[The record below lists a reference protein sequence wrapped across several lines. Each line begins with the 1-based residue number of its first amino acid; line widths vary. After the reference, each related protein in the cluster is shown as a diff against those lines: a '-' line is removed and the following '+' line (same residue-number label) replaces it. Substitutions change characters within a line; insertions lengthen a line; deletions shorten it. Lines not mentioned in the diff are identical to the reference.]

1 MPDLCTHIFAA
12 HLIKR
17 GPAFFS
23 SKPSQ
28 IHGRI
33 LFYIGTMLPDL
44 LSRPWYI
51 LIPPLKDWVI
61 ALHTPMGALLTF
73 AIFTHFF
80 EPRFRRLAF
89 LNLCG
94 GGGLHFFLDA
104 FQKQILGNNF
114 WLFPFSW
121 KDFGFDVF
129 WVGDVIP
136 FVPLWIFLFIVIEIL
151 FSIHIRRTRKANTLA
166 T

>member
-1 MPDLCTHIFAA
+1 MFAA

-23 SKPSQ
+23 SKPSP

-33 LFYIGTMLPDL
+33 VFYIGTLLPDL

-51 LIPPLKDWVI
+51 LFPPLKDWVI
-61 ALHTPMGALLTF
+61 AMHTPMGALLTF
-73 AIFTHFF
+73 GILASFF
-80 EPRFRRLAF
+80 EPHFRRSAF

-94 GGGLHFFLDA
+94 GGALHFFLDA

-129 WVGDVIP
+129 WAGDVIP
-136 FVPLWIFLFIVIEIL
+136 FVPLWIFLFIAIEIL
-151 FSIHIRRTRKANTLA
+151 FYLIRGRRTKEPIL
-166 T
+166 